1 MDAND
6 YFWGHRNSVPQKFAL
21 FRGDGDESFLKGAIS
36 SEISSNIL
44 KKGGIN
50 LGKDQALDAKRAS
63 GA

>member
-1 MDAND
+1 M
-6 YFWGHRNSVPQKFAL
+6 PQKFAL